1 VNGLRRYRGPLLA
14 GAALTV
20 ATWAFVSFT
29 PVFSSWLFGDA
40 RFYENWGNYITN
52 HQVPYRDFDIEYPPG
67 ALPTFA
73 VPVYLKLLFGHY
85 NTWYFWFRI
94 ELLAFALLMLGGM
107 TWALTELRA
116 SRRHAY
122 VALCVAGATPALLGP
137 IALFHYD
144 YFPAMFAVFAVAA
157 LLARRGVLA
166 CTFAALGAVAKVYP
180 IVIVPIAL
188 IELWRH
194 GRWRSVGAGV
204 GATLAVGLV
213 TVGPFAVIAP
223 HGIWWSI
230 HREAARHLE
239 TESLGA
245 SILGAAHEIAGV
257 HLHVVAR
264 DASHSLEGAWPN
276 AFASASAVLTVVALI
291 GVYLLFWRS
300 SRSHEDV
307 VIACAAAVTAYVL
320 FSKVFSPQYV
330 VWLVPLVPLVGGRR
344 GLRASVLLVAIL
356 GVTQIFE
363 PYRYFQYWHFDTPWL
378 TWTVVFRNVLVI
390 ALLGVLVW
398 PMRARKLDFSSP
410 KRP

>member
-1 VNGLRRYRGPLLA
+1 
-14 GAALTV
+14 
-20 ATWAFVSFT
+20 
-29 PVFSSWLFGDA
+29 
-40 RFYENWGNYITN
+40 
-52 HQVPYRDFDIEYPPG
+52 
-67 ALPTFA
+67 
-73 VPVYLKLLFGHY
+73 
-85 NTWYFWFRI
+85 
-94 ELLAFALLMLGGM
+94 
-107 TWALTELRA
+107 
-116 SRRHAY
+116 
-122 VALCVAGATPALLGP
+122 
-137 IALFHYD
+137 
-144 YFPAMFAVFAVAA
+144 
-157 LLARRGVLA
+157 
-166 CTFAALGAVAKVYP
+166 VAKVYP

-194 GRWRSVGAGV
+194 GRWRSLGAGV
-204 GATLAVGLV
+204 GATIAVGLV

-264 DASHSLEGAWPN
+264 DASHSLAGAWPD
-276 AFASASAVLTVVALI
+276 AFASASAVLTVLALV

-300 SRSHEDV
+300 NRSQDDI

-330 VWLVPLVPLVGGRR
+330 MWLVPLVPLVGGRR

-363 PYRYFQYWHFDTPWL
+363 PYRYFQYWHFATPWL

-398 PMRARKLDFSSP
+398 PMRARRLDFASP